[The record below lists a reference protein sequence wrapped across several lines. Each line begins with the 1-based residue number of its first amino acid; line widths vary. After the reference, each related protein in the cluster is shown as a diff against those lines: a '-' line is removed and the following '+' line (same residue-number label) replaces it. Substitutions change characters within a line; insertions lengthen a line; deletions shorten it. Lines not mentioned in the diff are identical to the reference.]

1 MPSLGAKDAAGHIL
15 RFTLHT
21 LSEPLDRQEKMKKP
35 IRSDGILAA
44 AVKESFDS
52 LSPNDKIIIEEAADD
67 LKAQIRN
74 MGQGTAKEVLYQVG
88 RILAKNGVT
97 SV

>member
-1 MPSLGAKDAAGHIL
+1 MS
-15 RFTLHT
+15 
-21 LSEPLDRQEKMKKP
+21 KKP
-35 IRSDGILAA
+35 VRSGGILAA

-52 LSPNDKIIIEEAADD
+52 LSPYDQMVIEHCADD